1 MSTNEFWKSTIHLK
15 AARQVNDGRIP
26 RMGQGPG
33 KLDLF
38 LM

>member
-1 MSTNEFWKSTIHLK
+1 MNFGSPPFILK
-15 AARQVNDGRIP
+15 AARQVNNGRIP